1 MMVDEKTGEQTTPNN
16 DTGDKPE
23 SADKIERAEQAV
35 KRMEDAEKRLDE
47 KISKLQELEVNR
59 LLGSTA
65 GGRVESPQLTEEQ
78 AKKQQ
83 AIEFWKGTTIA
94 DAILK
99 TDG

>member
-1 MMVDEKTGEQTTPNN
+1 MMMIDEKTGEQTTPNN
-16 DTGDKPE
+16 DPGNKPE

-65 GGRVESPQLTEEQ
+65 GGRVEAQPVVET
-78 AKKQQ
+78 AKEYSDKVLSGQIKAQ
-83 AIEFWKGTTIA
+83 
-94 DAILK
+94 
-99 TDG
+99 